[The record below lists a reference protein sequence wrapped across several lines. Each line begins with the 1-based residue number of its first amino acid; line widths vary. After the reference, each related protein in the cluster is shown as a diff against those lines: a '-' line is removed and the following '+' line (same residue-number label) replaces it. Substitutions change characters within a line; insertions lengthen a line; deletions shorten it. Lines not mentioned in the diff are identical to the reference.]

1 MKFVP
6 GHIGTLEEQETYL
19 LQAFLIIRFPC
30 GSVVP
35 CVETSREKPTTGNEL
50 FREANELEGG
60 CGSQNKGHNKHGNDL
75 FLTR

>member
-1 MKFVP
+1 MKTVPDHRYPRGTRDIFVASLSNN
-6 GHIGTLEEQETYL
+6 TVS
-19 LQAFLIIRFPC
+19 C

-50 FREANELEGG
+50 FREANELEAG
-60 CGSQNKGHNKHGNDL
+60 CGSQNERHNKHGNDL